1 MRRNIFIKSKK
12 GFSLVEL
19 CIVIGIMAVLAGS
32 IAPVFI
38 KRIQIKAGEKT
49 AQEIAIIEQAGLSYF
64 AANSAWPASL
74 TVLKSAGYLNP
85 SWTTNNPWQNPY
97 AISSSAS
104 GFTVSTV
111 VPQEWAGLVAR
122 DLPASSVSGTTIIS
136 SVPSPGTLQED
147 SLPIGS
153 ILIWSGTA
161 ASIPGKWHLCDGSSG
176 TPDLRNRFLIGAG
189 SSYGV
194 GATGG
199 ATTHYHAGGSLAT
212 TFIGSGMPR
221 GSSAPPGAV
230 TRYAVDDNSGGGD
243 SDMYSLNNISV
254 VGNTAATSNMPPYYA
269 LCFIMKIE

>member
-1 MRRNIFIKSKK
+1 MRRNISIKNRKS
-12 GFSLVEL
+12 FSLVEL
-19 CIVIGIMAVLAGS
+19 CIVIGIMAIVAGS
-32 IAPVFI
+32 ITPVFV

-49 AQEIAIIEQAGLSYF
+49 AQEVAIIEQAGLAYF
-64 AANSAWPASL
+64 AANSAWPANL
-74 TVLKSAGYLNP
+74 AVLKSTGYLNP
-85 SWTTNNPWQNPY
+85 SWIANNPWQNPY
-97 AISSSAS
+97 TISSSAS

-111 VPQEWAGLVAR
+111 VPQEWANLVAR
-122 DLPASSVSGTTIIS
+122 DLPASSVSGMTITS
-136 SVPSPGTLQED
+136 SVPAPGTLQED

-161 ASIPGKWHLCDGSSG
+161 AFIPAKWHLCDGSSG
-176 TPDLRNRFLIGAG
+176 TPDLRNRFIIGAG

-199 ATTHYHAGGSLAT
+199 ATTHAHSGGSLAT

-221 GSSAPPGAV
+221 GASAPPGAV

-254 VGNTAATSNMPPYYA
+254 VGNTASASSIPPYYA